1 MQALESYSVS
11 KDTKV
16 LENIAVLKNFDS
28 ELNGFAFKY
37 SIDISGLAPENGWFD
52 SLINRMDGLPC
63 SKRRLSYLS
72 FLYLMFI

>member
-37 SIDISGLAPENGWFD
+37 SIDISGLTLENGWFD
-52 SLINRMDGLPC
+52 SLTNRLEGYRDN
-63 SKRRLSYLS
+63 
-72 FLYLMFI
+72 